1 MVMQEPEWKGEKNGT
16 DNWSFGC
23 NSFSSWDYLFIST
36 NIRTLTKIPY
46 VTTGHAVDLLRD
58 DNV

>member
-1 MVMQEPEWKGEKNGT
+1 MGLIIGVLVVIVLV
-16 DNWSFGC
+16 
-23 NSFSSWDYLFIST
+23 SWDYLFIST
-36 NIRTLTKIPY
+36 NIRTLCKIPY